1 MRRLVFLP
9 LLALVLAAC
18 GGKGGSPLGSET
30 GQRGTT
36 AAITPTTSNNGV
48 LAESTFVIQAAA
60 NGAPRFSVRILKVPA
75 GTVQLL
81 LNNPSKVPHDL
92 VVEGHG
98 VHAKGAVVTETTSP
112 ADRSR
117 VTVSLKPGRYVFYSD
132 VGSDRAR
139 GMHGVLLVGALK

>member
-1 MRRLVFLP
+1 MSRLA
-9 LLALVLAAC
+9 LLALLVLVLAAC

-36 AAITPTTSNNGV
+36 AALTPTTSNKGEV
-48 LAESTFVIQAAA
+48 AETSYVIQAAA
-60 NGAPRFSVRILKVPA
+60 NGAPRFSVRTLKVPA

-81 LNNPSKVPHDL
+81 LDNPSKAPHDI
-92 VVEGHG
+92 VVAGHG
-98 VHAKGAVVTETTSP
+98 VHAKGSVVTETTAP
-112 ADRSR
+112 GDRSR

-139 GMHGVLLVGALK
+139 GMRGVLLVGALK